1 MARAEYVAQRTIQVN
16 GINAYQ
22 PGDEVAQGAVDNL
35 GLSVGADGD
44 VLPLQGTLLPMPAKN
59 AKRDDWVA
67 FAISRGTSEAELDDL
82 GRDEI
87 IALFDED

>member
-44 VLPLQGTLLPMPAKN
+44 VLPVEGTLLPIPARN
-59 AKRDDWVA
+59 AKRDEWVA
-67 FAISRGTSEAELDDL
+67 FAISRGKPGQELDDL

-87 IALFDED
+87 IALFDEE